1 MVEQSRGH
9 QMIESLLMKP
19 SKKPDFKAGI
29 SQLLQQS
36 NSTLTKVKA
45 FMPEFVA
52 TTDRL
57 INDPNYNA
65 SARMDITIKE

>member
-1 MVEQSRGH
+1 
-9 QMIESLLMKP
+9 MIESLLLKP
-19 SKKPDFKAGI
+19 AKKPDFKNGL
-29 SQLLQQS
+29 SQLLAQG

-57 INDPNYNA
+57 LNDPQFNA
-65 SARMDITIKE
+65 SSKMDISI